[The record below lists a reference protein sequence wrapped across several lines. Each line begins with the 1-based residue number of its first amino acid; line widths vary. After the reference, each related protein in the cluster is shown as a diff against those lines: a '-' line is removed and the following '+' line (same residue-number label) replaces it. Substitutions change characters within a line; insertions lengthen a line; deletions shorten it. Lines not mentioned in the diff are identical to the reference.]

1 MLTKQKKTE
10 VIAELTD
17 RFSRQ
22 KVAIFSD
29 FHGVSVA
36 KATLLRR
43 SLRKEDAEYKV
54 AKKTLLVRAMQEAG
68 ITFDA
73 KSLKGEI
80 GVAFGYG
87 DQALPAKILAKFG
100 KENETFKILGGLLG
114 SRVMTGKDVIALA
127 RLPSREVLLAQVVGA
142 LSAPLRGLAGAL
154 QGNIRNLAFVLGQ
167 VRDNKIN
174 N

>member
-1 MLTKQKKTE
+1 MLTKAKKAD
-10 VIAELTD
+10 VVAGLAD
-17 RFSRQ
+17 QFSRQ

-36 KATLLRR
+36 NATQLRR
-43 SLRKEDAEYKV
+43 NLKKEDAEYKV
-54 AKKTLLVRAMQEAG
+54 AKKTLLARALSTVG

-73 KSLKGEI
+73 KRLKGEI

-87 DQALPAKILAKFG
+87 DQAAPAKILAKFG

-114 SRVMTGKDVIALA
+114 SRVMSEKDVIALA
-127 RLPSREVLLAQVVGA
+127 RLPSREALLGQVASV
-142 LSAPLRGLAGAL
+142 LSAPMRGLASAL

-167 VRDNKIN
+167 VRDKKQ
-174 N
+174 